1 MVDGA
6 ERNSRDKTRK
16 KNLQMTLLC
25 LFHILRAT
33 HLNDN
38 SIGGNDRER
47 YCLSHE
53 SKSKMLTPIP
63 SKLALWVFF
72 SKRKL
77 NSKYDVASFGI

>member
-1 MVDGA
+1 MLDLFFNHNIGFSTMWLKKLNVVDGA

-38 SIGGNDRER
+38 SIEETTEKDIACPMNQKVK
-47 YCLSHE
+47 C
-53 SKSKMLTPIP
+53 
-63 SKLALWVFF
+63 
-72 SKRKL
+72 
-77 NSKYDVASFGI
+77 